1 MNVGW
6 RSRARAE
13 FLETVRVE
21 LATTRAD
28 LQAGLADGLASLET
42 QLRDDHA
49 HSDTATA
56 ALSRTLLDARDGLG
70 TNIRALVDALD
81 RLAQTY
87 RDTSIA
93 ERDHYQVLLGALER
107 IGSARQEPR
116 STQRQE
122 PLAHGWV
129 VGGTIDPAPTIGAD
143 ELSGARRGDGSRRN
157 AVLLDG
163 VEVRCRF
170 ADNHWVGGF
179 EVCDVFN
186 DGGVLRYR
194 LRRRSDGYLL
204 PTLFD
209 EASVRERG

>member
-49 HSDTATA
+49 HSDATA
-56 ALSRTLLDARDGLG
+56 ALSRTLVDARDGIG
-70 TNIRALVDALD
+70 TNIRGLVDALD
-81 RLAQTY
+81 RLAHTN
-87 RDTSIA
+87 RDLSIA

-107 IGSARQEPR
+107 IGSARHEPR
-116 STQRQE
+116 SAQLQE
-122 PLAHGWV
+122 PLAHGRV
-129 VGGTIDPAPTIGAD
+129 VGGTIDPAPTLGAD

-186 DGGVLRYR
+186 DGGVLRDR

>member
-6 RSRARAE
+6 RSRTRAE

-42 QLRDDHA
+42 QLRDDRA
-49 HSDTATA
+49 HSDNATA
-56 ALSRTLLDARDGLG
+56 VLSRTLVDTRDGLG
-70 TNIRALVDALD
+70 TNIRGLVDALD

-87 RDTSIA
+87 RDVSIA
-93 ERDHYQVLLGALER
+93 ERDHYQAVLGALDR
-107 IGSARQEPR
+107 IGSARQEPG
-116 STQRQE
+116 STQLQQPVPHER
-122 PLAHGWV
+122 V
-129 VGGTIDPAPTIGAD
+129 VGGTIDPAPTIRAD
-143 ELSGARRGDGSRRN
+143 ELSGARRGLGSPRN

-179 EVCDVFN
+179 EVCDVSN
-186 DGGVLRYR
+186 DGAALRYR

-209 EASVRERG
+209 EASVRESG